1 MMSPWQL
8 FPISHWFPVCRQISV
23 FYRLQLAGNMKGKPM
38 HTHHKKVSLL
48 KIGFLVLLVV
58 ISLQMRCKKSPLL
71 IAKNH
76 YLGTHYRVRVFGSGP
91 RTPSQFFWECP
102 PLSRVHVQ
110 SSIANNLGE
119 CWMSKN
125 YYRTFFTQFSCV
137 WFGCS

>member
-8 FPISHWFPVCRQISV
+8 FPISHRFPVCLQISV

-58 ISLQMRCKKSPLL
+58 ISLQMRCKKSLLL

-91 RTPSQFFWECP
+91 QTPSQFFLGVPP
-102 PLSRVHVQ
+102 PLPGPCPAFNCKQLGRVLNVQ
-110 SSIANNLGE
+110 KLLP
-119 CWMSKN
+119 
-125 YYRTFFTQFSCV
+125 YFV
-137 WFGCS
+137 